1 MGFSRQEC
9 WSGLPCPPPEHL
21 LDLEIELMSL
31 MSPALAAGFFAT
43 SATWEALCGPQP
55 LVKLEGRS
63 STDSLASLPSPNL
76 PIHSPTPS
84 KIFLLY
90 TSSPW
95 DPGSYRYL
103 DSLTFSSAVCWQFI
117 LPSLLWSKQLWNP
130 LVTSDDLYNLISVQ
144 SDSLLFLPLPPSFP
158 YFLLLR
164 VRCSSQDLVVVC
176 PLIH

>member
-1 MGFSRQEC
+1 M
-9 WSGLPCPPPEHL
+9 PCPPPEHL
-21 LDLEIELMSL
+21 PDLEIELMSL

-55 LVKLEGRS
+55 LVKLEGQP
-63 STDSLASLPSPNL
+63 STDSLGLDLASLPSPNL

-103 DSLTFSSAVCWQFI
+103 DSLMFSSAVC
-117 LPSLLWSKQLWNP
+117 
-130 LVTSDDLYNLISVQ
+130 
-144 SDSLLFLPLPPSFP
+144 
-158 YFLLLR
+158 
-164 VRCSSQDLVVVC
+164 
-176 PLIH
+176 